1 MHHFTGFELTPRK
14 VEYMKYITMHE
25 ERVNTS
31 KMAVHFKVDPSTI
44 TKTIG
49 ELSESGYLTHV
60 PYHGVSLTRK
70 GKEYTEFL
78 FRRHRILGL
87 ILTHYGLSPEEACT
101 ESARFES
108 YVSREM
114 VDRICRSLGHPI
126 MGVCGAI
133 PHDRECC
140 HTGAEVLVER
150 TERDDALQL
159 ER

>member
-1 MHHFTGFELTPRK
+1 MHQFTGFELTPRK
-14 VEYMKYITMHE
+14 VEYMKYISMRE

-31 KMAVHFKVDPSTI
+31 TMALHFKVDPSTI

-49 ELSESGYLTHV
+49 ELSASGYLIHV
-60 PYHGVSLTRK
+60 PYHGVSLTLK
-70 GKEYTEFL
+70 GKDYVEFL

-87 ILTHYGLSPEEACT
+87 ILTHYGLSADEACI

-114 VDRICRSLGHPI
+114 IDRICRSLGHPM

-140 HTGAEVLVER
+140 HIGLEDLADGPEM
-150 TERDDALQL
+150 DDAI
-159 ER
+159 RTDG

>member
-1 MHHFTGFELTPRK
+1 MHQFTGFELTPRK
-14 VEYMKYITMHE
+14 VEYMKYISMRE

-31 KMAVHFKVDPSTI
+31 TMALHFKVDPSTI

-49 ELSESGYLTHV
+49 ELSEGGYLLHV
-60 PYHGVSLTRK
+60 PYHGVSLTPI
-70 GKEYTEFL
+70 GKEYVEFL

-87 ILTHYGLSPEEACT
+87 ILTHYGLSAEEACT

-108 YVSREM
+108 FVSREM
-114 VDRICRSLGHPI
+114 IDRICRSLGHPM

-140 HTGAEVLVER
+140 HTGATIPGDASEY
-150 TERDDALQL
+150 DDAP
-159 ER
+159 RSDR

>member
-14 VEYMKYITMHE
+14 VEYMKYISIRE

-31 KMAVHFKVDPSTI
+31 KMAAHFDVDPSTI

-49 ELSESGYLTHV
+49 ELSVNGYLIHV
-60 PYHGVSLTRK
+60 PYHGVSLTPK
-70 GKEYTEFL
+70 GKEYAEFL

-87 ILTHYGLSPEEACT
+87 ILTHYGLSPDEACT

-114 VDRICRSLGHPI
+114 IDRICRSLGHPM

-133 PHDRECC
+133 PHDRKCC
-140 HTGAEVLVER
+140 HAGAEGPADGPEPDGAAR
-150 TERDDALQL
+150 TEG
-159 ER
+159 

>member
-14 VEYMKYITMHE
+14 VEYMKYITLRG
-25 ERVNTS
+25 ERVNTG
-31 KMAVHFKVDPSTI
+31 KMAVHFSVDPSTI
-44 TKTIG
+44 SKTIG

-60 PYHGVSLTRK
+60 PYHGVSLTQK

-108 YVSREM
+108 YVSSEM
-114 VDRICRSLGHPI
+114 IDRICRSLGHPM

-133 PHDRECC
+133 PHDRQCC
-140 HTGAEVLVER
+140 HMDPDLPGDGPA
-150 TERDDALQL
+150 RDDATQS

>member
-14 VEYMKYITMHE
+14 VEYMKYISTRG

-31 KMAVHFKVDPSTI
+31 KMAVYFNVDPSTI
-44 TKTIG
+44 TKMIG

-60 PYHGVSLTRK
+60 PYHGVTFTQK

-78 FRRHRILGL
+78 LRRHRILGL
-87 ILTHYGLSPEEACT
+87 VLTHYGLSPEEACF

-114 VDRICRSLGHPI
+114 IDRICRSLGHPM

-140 HTGAEVLVER
+140 
-150 TERDDALQL
+150 QL
-159 ER
+159 EADHLADEQKNVNTIQFDR

>member
-14 VEYMKYITMHE
+14 VEYMKYISTRE

-31 KMAVHFKVDPSTI
+31 KMAVHFNVDPSTI

-60 PYHGVSLTRK
+60 PYHGVTFTQK

-78 FRRHRILGL
+78 LRRHRILGL
-87 ILTHYGLSPEEACT
+87 VLTHYGLSPEEACS

-114 VDRICRSLGHPI
+114 IDRICRSLGHPM

-140 HTGAEVLVER
+140 H
-150 TERDDALQL
+150 L
-159 ER
+159 EGNHPADEQKNVNTTQFDR